1 MRKLFW
7 ILLLGNVVLYAVMK
21 NNGFGM
27 GEPEVQAQPDLH
39 GDMIR
44 LIPAPR
50 NTQTRVLPPSR
61 TATAPAPVPAPAA
74 VPVGPVAPPVAAPAA
89 APVAAPIAAPAKV
102 ASIPDQPAATAASSS
117 DTSACLEWGDFSGPD
132 LARATAALSAMQ
144 LAGKLNRRQVEHDRG
159 YWVYFPPLSNK
170 AAVNR
175 KVREIKALGITDYF
189 VVQGAGRWQNAISLG
204 VFKTREAA
212 QNYLNYMHAK
222 GVHTAKVGERASK
235 LKATIFILEGL
246 DAGTVVKLTALQKDF
261 PGSELNVVP
270 CALTK

>member
-1 MRKLFW
+1 
-7 ILLLGNVVLYAVMK
+7 VVLYAVMK
-21 NNGFGM
+21 SNGFGM
-27 GEPEVQAQPDLH
+27 AEPEVQAQPDFN

-44 LIPAPR
+44 LIPEPR

-61 TATAPAPVPAPAA
+61 TAAAPAPVPAPAA
-74 VPVGPVAPPVAAPAA
+74 VPVTPPVAAPAA
-89 APVAAPIAAPAKV
+89 APVAAPAKV
-102 ASIPDQPAATAASSS
+102 ASIPERPAAAAASSS

-132 LARATAALSAMQ
+132 LARVTAALSAMQ

-212 QNYLNYMHAK
+212 QNYLNYMHTK

>member
-21 NNGFGM
+21 SNGFGM
-27 GEPEVQAQPDLH
+27 GEPELQAQPDLH

-50 NTQTRVLPPSR
+50 NTQTRMLPPST
-61 TATAPAPVPAPAA
+61 TAPAPAPAPAPVPAA
-74 VPVGPVAPPVAAPAA
+74 VPVAPVAPSVAVAVPAAAPAA
-89 APVAAPIAAPAKV
+89 APAKA
-102 ASIPDQPAATAASSS
+102 ASIPDHPAATAASSS
-117 DTSACLEWGDFSGPD
+117 DTTACLEWGDFSGPD
-132 LARATAALSAMQ
+132 LARATAALTAMQ
-144 LAGKLNRRQVEHDRG
+144 LAGKLSRRQVEHDRG
-159 YWVYFPPLSNK
+159 YWVYFPPLRNR

-175 KVREIKALGITDYF
+175 KIAEIKALGITDYF
-189 VVQGAGRWQNAISLG
+189 VVQGSGRWQNAISLG

-212 QNYLNYMHAK
+212 QNYLNYMHTK

-235 LKATIFILEGL
+235 LKATIFMLDGL
-246 DAGTVVKLTALQKDF
+246 DAATVVKLTELQKDF

>member
-44 LIPAPR
+44 LISAPQNARQQALPSSRPAPA
-50 NTQTRVLPPSR
+50 QAS
-61 TATAPAPVPAPAA
+61 APAA
-74 VPVGPVAPPVAAPAA
+74 VPVAPPVAAPAA
-89 APVAAPIAAPAKV
+89 VPAAAPEKV
-102 ASIPDQPAATAASSS
+102 ASLPVHPATTTESGATN
-117 DTSACLEWGDFSGPD
+117 TTACLEWGEFSGTD
-132 LARATAALSAMQ
+132 LARASAALSAMQ
-144 LAGKLNRRQVEHDRG
+144 LAGKLRQRQVERDRG
-159 YWVYFPPLSNK
+159 YWVYFPPLKNR

-175 KVREIKALGITDYF
+175 KIAEIKALGITDYF
-189 VVQGAGRWQNAISLG
+189 VVQGNGRWQNAISLG

-212 QNYLNYMHAK
+212 QNYLNYMHTK

-235 LKATIFILEGL
+235 FKETIFMLDSL
-246 DAGTVVKLTALQKDF
+246 DAGTVVKLNALQKDF

-270 CALTK
+270 CALTPAH

>member
-7 ILLLGNVVLYAVMK
+7 ILLLGNAVLFAVMK
-21 NNGFGM
+21 SNGFGM
-27 GEPEVQAQPDLH
+27 GEPEVQAQPDMN

-50 NTQTRVLPPSR
+50 NTLTRVPPPSR
-61 TATAPAPVPAPAA
+61 AVAVPVPVLAPVAPVAAPAA
-74 VPVGPVAPPVAAPAA
+74 VPVAAPP
-89 APVAAPIAAPAKV
+89 KV
-102 ASIPDQPAATAASSS
+102 ASIPNHPAVTATASPG
-117 DTSACLEWGDFSGPD
+117 TTACLEWGDFSGPD
-132 LARATAALSAMQ
+132 LSRATADLSAMQ
-144 LAGKLNRRQVEHDRG
+144 LTGKLSQRQVERDRG
-159 YWVYFPPLSNK
+159 YWVYFPPLKDK

-175 KVREIKALGITDYF
+175 KIAEIKALGITDYF
-189 VVQGAGRWQNAISLG
+189 VIQGSGRWQNAISLG

-235 LKATIFILEGL
+235 LKATIFMLDGL
-246 DAGTVVKLTALQKDF
+246 DAGTVAKLTALQKDF
-261 PGSELNVVP
+261 PGSELNVVS